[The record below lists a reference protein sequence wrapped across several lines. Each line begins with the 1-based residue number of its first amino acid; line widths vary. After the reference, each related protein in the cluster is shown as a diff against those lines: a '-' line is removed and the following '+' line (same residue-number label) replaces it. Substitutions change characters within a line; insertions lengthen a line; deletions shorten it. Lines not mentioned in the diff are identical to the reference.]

1 MSLEGGDM
9 AMKKLLVYIDE
20 ERLED
25 LRMLAQRHN
34 TSMAD
39 LIRFA
44 LEEVFE
50 DDLDAM
56 SGQRAFEEHLA
67 DPSGS
72 ISLDDYLK
80 ERGIVLPGRASKSGK
95 MRSKAAARSG

>member
-1 MSLEGGDM
+1 M
-9 AMKKLLVYIDE
+9 AKLLVYLDE
-20 ERLED
+20 ERHKD
-25 LRMLAQRHN
+25 LKMLAQRHN

-39 LIRFA
+39 LVRFA
-44 LEEVFE
+44 IEETFE

-56 SGQRAFEEHLA
+56 RGQRRLEEHLA

-80 ERGIVLPGRASKSGK
+80 ERGIVLPRRDNDRSETRSEASSRTG
-95 MRSKAAARSG
+95 

>member
-1 MSLEGGDM
+1 
-9 AMKKLLVYIDE
+9 MKKLLVYLDE
-20 ERLED
+20 DRHED
-25 LRMLAQRHN
+25 LKMLAHRQN
-34 TSMAD
+34 TTMAD
-39 LIRFA
+39 LIRHA

-56 SGQRAFEEHLA
+56 RGQRRLEEHLA

-80 ERGIVLPGRASKSGK
+80 ERGIVLPDRDNKRGK
-95 MRSKAAARSG
+95 ARSAASARSR

>member
-1 MSLEGGDM
+1 
-9 AMKKLLVYIDE
+9 MKKMLVYIDE
-20 ERLED
+20 ERHED
-25 LRMLAQRHN
+25 LKRLALRHN

-39 LIRFA
+39 LIRYA
-44 LEEVFE
+44 IEEVFE

-56 SGQRAFEEHLA
+56 RGQRRLEEHLA

-80 ERGIVLPGRASKSGK
+80 ERGIVLPSRDNE
-95 MRSKAAARSG
+95 RSKARPEAGSRAR

>member
-1 MSLEGGDM
+1 MSLWRDNL
-9 AMKKLLVYIDE
+9 KKLLVYLDE
-20 ERLED
+20 ERHED
-25 LRMLAQRHN
+25 LKMLAQRHN
-34 TSMAD
+34 TSMAE

-44 LEEVFE
+44 IEEVFE

-56 SGQRAFEEHLA
+56 RGQRRFDEHIA

-80 ERGIVLPGRASKSGK
+80 ERGIVLPGRTNK
-95 MRSKAAARSG
+95 RSKTRSQTSARTG